1 MNTQQPPKQQPPK
14 GGVMPQAWRNALN
27 KAQDAMIEVGRTL
40 YVDNR
45 PISNRDINMAC
56 QQLSQTTARCYAN
69 GMGALEAF
77 QQQVEA
83 DEKMPSGV
91 QVVLLLG
98 VAELEKELEELEG
111 NENN

>member
-1 MNTQQPPKQQPPK
+1 MNTQQPPKQQAPK
-14 GGVMPQAWRNALN
+14 GGVMPQTWRSALN

-56 QQLSQTTARCYAN
+56 QQLSQAAARCYSH
-69 GMGALEAF
+69 GLGALETF
-77 QQQVEA
+77 QQQIEA

-111 NENN
+111 HENH